1 MRKAPVL
8 LFVVFGAMI
17 PAGLAF
23 GHALEP
29 GYLSIDQVEGGDFRI
44 FWRRPDVGGAPMRLD
59 LELPESCSPRRPPP
73 PRFDGR
79 AWISTFGSEC
89 VDGLSGGRI
98 TIHGLEA
105 TRTDV
110 LVRHSI
116 PGGKTLTQ
124 RLTPDRIEMVVP
136 ARPDRISV
144 FASYFGLGFEHILE
158 GWDHLL
164 FVFALLL
171 LIRDSWRLVGAV
183 TAFTLAHSI
192 TLAGATLGWVS
203 VRSAPVEATIA
214 LSIVFLA
221 SELARVT
228 PGRHRLSERF
238 PWLIT
243 FSFGLLHGLGF
254 AGALTEIGLSLQ
266 PGCRSWSACLYC
278 RHSCPR
284 LAGQRHPES
293 ESIYA
298 KRCYANWGCLCHW
311 LRCQLLVD
319 RAHCPSLGS
328 EATASAVHAVGGE
341 DLTPLQFLHRADFHG
356 RVSSAAW

>member
-1 MRKAPVL
+1 MRKALVL
-8 LFVVFGAMI
+8 LFVVFGAMM
-17 PAGLAF
+17 PARLAF

-59 LELPESCSPRRPPP
+59 LELPENCSPRRPPP

-79 AWISTFGSEC
+79 AWVSTFGSEC

-116 PGGKTLTQ
+116 PGGTTLTQ
-124 RLTPDRIEMVVP
+124 RLTPDRIVMVVP
-136 ARPDRISV
+136 ARPDQISV
-144 FASYFGLGFEHILE
+144 IASYFGLGFEHILE

-183 TAFTLAHSI
+183 TAFTVAHSI

-203 VRSAPVEATIA
+203 VPSAPVEATIA

-228 PGRHRLSERF
+228 PGRNRLSERF

-254 AGALTEIGLSLQ
+254 AGALTEIGLPSGEVPLALVAFNL
-266 PGCRSWSACLYC
+266 GVE
-278 RHSCPR
+278 
-284 LAGQRHPES
+284 AGQLAF
-293 ESIYA
+293 IA
-298 KRCYANWGCLCHW
+298 VILALGW
-311 LRCQLLVD
+311 
-319 RAHCPSLGS
+319 LGS
-328 EATASAVHAVGGE
+328 AIPRVNRFMLNAATRTGAAYVIGCAASFWLIERIAQV
-341 DLTPLQFLHRADFHG
+341 
-356 RVSSAAW
+356 

>member
-59 LELPESCSPRRPPP
+59 LELPENCSPRRPPP

-228 PGRHRLSERF
+228 PGEHRLSERF

-254 AGALTEIGLSLQ
+254 AGALTEIGLPSGEVPLALLAFNL
-266 PGCRSWSACLYC
+266 GVE
-278 RHSCPR
+278 
-284 LAGQRHPES
+284 AGQLAF
-293 ESIYA
+293 IA
-298 KRCYANWGCLCHW
+298 VILALGW
-311 LRCQLLVD
+311 
-319 RAHCPSLGS
+319 LGS
-328 EATASAVHAVGGE
+328 AIPRVNRFMLNAATRTGAAYVIGCAASFWLIERIAQV
-341 DLTPLQFLHRADFHG
+341 
-356 RVSSAAW
+356 